1 MEAILI
7 THIDIVFDGPPGLV
21 AGRFVEVEDVFGKS
35 IRFGTWVHRPDG
47 YWVLRIAMGCGG
59 GRVMNEALPD
69 MEKLAAWMLA
79 NSFATGHG
87 DTMEDLLGELDW
99 QVKELRGRVPTLS
112 VDAMIASNR
121 GKIQTRA
128 AEIDHMAWAH
138 PQNVRLQKRR
148 KESYAQARNEFILS
162 VKDTI

>member
-1 MEAILI
+1 MADL
-7 THIDIVFDGPPGLV
+7 
-21 AGRFVEVEDVFGKS
+21 S
-35 IRFGTWVHRPDG
+35 
-47 YWVLRIAMGCGG
+47 
-59 GRVMNEALPD
+59 D

-87 DTMEDLLGELDW
+87 DTMEDLLGELGW

-121 GKIQTRA
+121 GKIQSRA

-138 PQNVRLQKRR
+138 PQNARLQKRR
-148 KESYAQARNEFILS
+148 NESYAQARNEFILS